1 MEQVE
6 EEGLASVA
14 EVDRLQRK
22 HPSYIQTSAASS
34 STTLPPS
41 SAALPPSSPL
51 APPGA
56 LFLVLAEPTIFYPN
70 VIDTYPGC
78 PKNMDNSKHIWSL
91 LQDGLV
97 VPSGNGL

>member
-6 EEGLASVA
+6 EEGLATVV

-22 HPSYIQTSAASS
+22 HPSYIQTSAAALPPSS
-34 STTLPPS
+34 AALPPS

-56 LFLVLAEPTIFYPN
+56 SFLVPAEPTIFHPN
-70 VIDTYPGC
+70 VIIQC
-78 PKNMDNSKHIWSL
+78 KSI
-91 LQDGLV
+91 
-97 VPSGNGL
+97 

>member
-22 HPSYIQTSAASS
+22 HPSYIQTSTVA
-34 STTLPPS
+34 LPPP

-51 APPGA
+51 APPGVS
-56 LFLVLAEPTIFYPN
+56 FLVPAELIIFQPN
-70 VIDTYPGC
+70 VTC
-78 PKNMDNSKHIWSL
+78 NTKVCKN
-91 LQDGLV
+91 Q
-97 VPSGNGL
+97 

>member
-22 HPSYIQTSAASS
+22 HPSYIQTSAA
-34 STTLPPS
+34 
-41 SAALPPSSPL
+41 ALPPSSTALHASSVALPPSLPL

-56 LFLVLAEPTIFYPN
+56 SFLVPAEPTIFHPN
-70 VIDTYPGC
+70 VTMQC
-78 PKNMDNSKHIWSL
+78 KSM
-91 LQDGLV
+91 
-97 VPSGNGL
+97 